1 VEKDMRV
8 IGLLGGM
15 SWESTAEY
23 YRVINQEVRRRLGGQ
38 HSARILMYSVDFEEI
53 EQLQRAA
60 DWDRAGH
67 ILAEAACGVQNGG
80 SDFLVLC
87 TNTMHKVA
95 PAIEAAIDIPLIHI
109 ADATAEAVLEQGIER
124 VGLLGT
130 RFTMEEDFYKG
141 RLAEEHG
148 LEVLVPGANDRAIVD
163 RVIFDELCQGKV
175 LEQSRSEYERIIRE
189 LADRG
194 AEGVI
199 LGCTEIG
206 LLVGSDDSAL
216 PVFDTTRI
224 HSVKAVDRALSVGL
238 D

>member
-1 VEKDMRV
+1 MRV

-23 YRVINQEVRRRLGGQ
+23 YRVINQEVRRRLGRQ
-38 HSARILMYSVDFEEI
+38 HSAKLVMYSVDFEEI

-60 DWDRAGH
+60 DWDRAGR
-67 ILAEAACGVQNGG
+67 ILAAAAGGVQNGG
-80 SDFLVLC
+80 ADILVLC

-141 RLAEEHG
+141 RLAGDHG
-148 LEVLVPGANDRAIVD
+148 LEVLVPDAEDRAIVD
-163 RVIFDELCQGKV
+163 RVIFNELCLGKI
-175 LEQSRSEYERIIRE
+175 LEESRSEYERIIRG

-206 LLVGSDDSAL
+206 LLVGPDDSAL

-224 HSVKAVDRALSVGL
+224 HSMTAVDRALSA
-238 D
+238 

>member
-1 VEKDMRV
+1 MRV

-23 YRVINQEVRRRLGGQ
+23 YRVINQEVRRRLGRQ
-38 HSARILMYSVDFEEI
+38 HSAKLVMYSVDFEES

-60 DWDRAGH
+60 DWDRAGR
-67 ILAEAACGVQNGG
+67 ILAAAAGGVQNGG
-80 SDFLVLC
+80 ADMLVLC

-141 RLAEEHG
+141 RLAEDHG
-148 LEVLVPGANDRAIVD
+148 LEVLVPDAEDRAIVD
-163 RVIFDELCQGKV
+163 RVIFSELCLGKI
-175 LEQSRSEYERIIRE
+175 LEESRSEYERIIRG

-206 LLVGSDDSAL
+206 LLVGPDDSAL

-224 HSVKAVDRALSVGL
+224 HSVTAVDRALSE
-238 D
+238 

>member
-1 VEKDMRV
+1 MRV

-23 YRVINQEVRRRLGGQ
+23 YRVINQEVRRRLGRQ
-38 HSARILMYSVDFEEI
+38 HSAKLVMYSVDFEEI

-60 DWDRAGH
+60 DWDRAGR
-67 ILAEAACGVQNGG
+67 ILAAAAGGVQNGG
-80 SDFLVLC
+80 ADMLVLC

-141 RLAEEHG
+141 RLAEDHG
-148 LEVLVPGANDRAIVD
+148 LEVLVPDAEDRAIVD
-163 RVIFDELCQGKV
+163 RVIFNELCLGEI
-175 LEQSRSEYERIIRE
+175 LEESRSEYERIIRG

-206 LLVGSDDSAL
+206 LLVGPDDSAL

-224 HSVKAVDRALSVGL
+224 HSVTVVDRALSA
-238 D
+238 

>member
-1 VEKDMRV
+1 MRV

-23 YRVINQEVRRRLGGQ
+23 YRVINQEVRRQLGRQ
-38 HSARILMYSVDFEEI
+38 HSAKVVMYSVDFEEI

-60 DWDRAGH
+60 DWDRAGR
-67 ILAEAACGVQNGG
+67 ILAAAAAAVQSGG
-80 SDFLVLC
+80 ADFLVLC

-109 ADATAEAVLEQGIER
+109 ADATADAVRGQGIER

-141 RLAEEHG
+141 KLAEDHG
-148 LEVLVPGANDRAIVD
+148 LEVMVPDTEDRAIVD
-163 RVIFDELCQGKV
+163 RVIFDELCLGKI
-175 LEQSRSEYERIIRE
+175 LEGSRSEYERIIRE

-194 AEGVI
+194 ADGVI

-224 HSVKAVDRALSVGL
+224 HSQKAVDRALSA
-238 D
+238 